1 MTANETVFVVDDDP
15 RMRDS
20 LRWLLSAANLAVE
33 TYASAEEFLNVAD
46 ASRGGCLVLD
56 VSMPGMSGLLLQ
68 QELATREVSIPII
81 FITAYG
87 DVGLA
92 VRAGRAGAA
101 DFISKPYDDRVLL
114 QRIREVLD
122 AGREKSSE
130 DMEGAGFSAGLEALT
145 PREREVLTLIVA
157 GRTSKEIARE
167 LGVSHR
173 TIDVHRARLKRKLG
187 VDSVAAL
194 VRLFLTTR
202 GGVTRT
208 A

>member
-1 MTANETVFVVDDDP
+1 VTAADTVFVVDDDP

-20 LRWLLSAANLAVE
+20 LRWLLTAANLAVE
-33 TYASAEEFLNVAD
+33 TFASAEEFLNVPD
-46 ASRGGCLVLD
+46 VSRGGCLVLD

-68 QELATREVSIPII
+68 QELAARKVPIPII

-114 QRIREVLD
+114 QRIREVLAAARQGPPKD
-122 AGREKSSE
+122 T
-130 DMEGAGFSAGLEALT
+130 EGARFSAALGT
-145 PREREVLTLIVA
+145 LSPREREVLALIVA
-157 GRTSKEIARE
+157 GRTSKEMAHE
-167 LGVSHR
+167 LGVSPR
-173 TIDVHRARLKRKLG
+173 TIDVHRARLKGKLG

-194 VRLFLTTR
+194 VRLFLTTS
-202 GGVTRT
+202 GGVTR
-208 A
+208 AA